1 MAANISER
9 DVVED
14 PDERGRAFIGAATS
28 WRAAGISSVG
38 DAGERGGGLIGARR
52 WVSHPLAVQILL
64 THPERTV
71 PEGLRPVLARAL
83 STLGPKADDAFA
95 LLQRAGWDSL
105 RAVPVALEG
114 GEPSTEGTADRE

>member
-1 MAANISER
+1 MAGRGDLIR
-9 DVVED
+9 GG
-14 PDERGRAFIGAATS
+14 RGREGRGLDRREAVGV
-28 WRAAGISSVG
+28 SS
-38 DAGERGGGLIGARR
+38 L
-52 WVSHPLAVQILL
+52 QILL

-83 STLGPKADDAFA
+83 STLGPNADDAFA